1 MLLCFAVPAVVRPN
15 PSLLRVPSLFP
26 IFAFFFF
33 VCSSNRGDASPT
45 PASPADAS
53 TTRDDADASPK
64 TLPIPESVSE
74 PVAVAA
80 AAAADAAGAVDAAS
94 VPQTADAD
102 AAPSV
107 AAGAFT
113 AADAAAAAT
122 SIGVDS
128 PLPSA
133 ENEAPVDGNG
143 DSGSKSPTGA
153 GLGTTELVQ
162 VRLFVCGCCCGGGVP
177 GIGGAGFAPNADDS
191 VAPGKSIQ
199 QLYLACGKLLRTRLL
214 SGLAGRGYLASRSSA
229 GRAFAPTFCAE
240 SGTSSPTS
248 DRNMCRLVLP
258 VTCRGWSR
266 GWVDPLC
273 EQSATFT
280 VLRSPT
286 PNARRNCVYVRLSGT
301 SRRG

>member
-1 MLLCFAVPAVVRPN
+1 MRPVLAQFAVSPRLDLTIEFHVLVALLCRSCYSPPQPQPASSSQP
-15 PSLLRVPSLFP
+15 LP

-53 TTRDDADASPK
+53 AIRDDADASPK

-107 AAGAFT
+107 AAGAFA

-122 SIGVDS
+122 GIGVDS

-133 ENEAPVDGNG
+133 EKEAPVDGNG
-143 DSGSKSPTGA
+143 DSGCKPPTGA

-177 GIGGAGFAPNADDS
+177 GIGGAGLAPNADDS

-199 QLYLACGKLLRTRLL
+199 QLYLACGNAIEDAALVWSCWSWLFSLCVVGIAEFRRESFCSHLLCRERHL
-214 SGLAGRGYLASRSSA
+214 
-229 GRAFAPTFCAE
+229 FA
-240 SGTSSPTS
+240 
-248 DRNMCRLVLP
+248 DV
-258 VTCRGWSR
+258 
-266 GWVDPLC
+266 
-273 EQSATFT
+273 
-280 VLRSPT
+280 
-286 PNARRNCVYVRLSGT
+286 
-301 SRRG
+301 